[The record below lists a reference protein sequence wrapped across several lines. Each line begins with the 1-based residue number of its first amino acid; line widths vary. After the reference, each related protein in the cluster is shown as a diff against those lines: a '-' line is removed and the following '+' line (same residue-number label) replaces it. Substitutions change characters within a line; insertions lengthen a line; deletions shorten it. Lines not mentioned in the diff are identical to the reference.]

1 MATATWTVTR
11 KPVCTVDDAAAAYG
25 GMPELIKAFGLTMA
39 KGRANSVERWQL
51 AGVPRYYNLGLYLGL
66 QHRGY
71 EPTPQ
76 LFGARTWE
84 EVPGIPDDSAQISR
98 T

>member
-1 MATATWTVTR
+1 MATATKTVTR
-11 KPVCTVDDAAAAYG
+11 KPVCTVGEAAAAYG

-71 EPTPQ
+71 EATPQ

-84 EVPGIPDDSAQISR
+84 EVPGIPDDSAQTSR